1 MKMALSRSGKWAL
14 GIVGGLFVLFI
25 LFWVIMFVAL
35 VRPSDDGMRIS
46 RGANIAVVEVNGV
59 IVDSEE
65 TVRQLKRY
73 ADNKNVKAILLRVD
87 SPGGGVAASQ
97 EIYEEVKRIV
107 DNEKP
112 VIVSMGSVAASGGY
126 YISLHATRIVANPGT
141 ITGSIGVISQFIH
154 LNEMLD
160 KVGIDITTIKSG
172 KYKDSGSMYR
182 SMEKFE
188 EEYWQV
194 LMDDVYH
201 QFITAVSEA
210 REIDEMEAFELAE
223 GKIYT
228 GKQAYEKNLIDTLGT
243 YEDAIRIAAEL
254 SGIDGEPTIVRE
266 RPRRTFWDSFFGA
279 MTNDLTEIRDV
290 LLRLP
295 PMQYRMP
302 DPVSR

>member
-1 MKMALSRSGKWAL
+1 MALSKSGKWAL
-14 GIVGGLFVLFI
+14 GIVGGLFALFVLFWLI
-25 LFWVIMFVAL
+25 LLITL

-46 RGANIAVVEVNGV
+46 RGANIAIVEVSGI

-73 ADNKNVKAILLRVD
+73 ADNKNVRAIVLRVE

-97 EIYEEVKRIV
+97 EIYEEMKRV
-107 DNEKP
+107 VEKEKP

-126 YISLHATRIVANPGT
+126 YISLPASRIVANPGT

-160 KVGIDITTIKSG
+160 KVGIDVTTIKSG
-172 KYKDSGSMYR
+172 RYKDSGSMYR

-188 EEYWQV
+188 EEYWQI
-194 LMDDVYH
+194 LMDDVYR
-201 QFITAVSEA
+201 QFVDAVSDA
-210 REIDEMEAFELAE
+210 RGIEEQAAYELAE

-228 GKQAYEKNLIDTLGT
+228 GRQAYERKLIDTLGT
-243 YEDAIRIAAEL
+243 YEDAIRIAAEI

-279 MTNDLTEIRDV
+279 MAGDLSDIRDV
-290 LLRLP
+290 LLKLP
-295 PMQYRMP
+295 AVQYRMP
-302 DPVSR
+302 DPTGR